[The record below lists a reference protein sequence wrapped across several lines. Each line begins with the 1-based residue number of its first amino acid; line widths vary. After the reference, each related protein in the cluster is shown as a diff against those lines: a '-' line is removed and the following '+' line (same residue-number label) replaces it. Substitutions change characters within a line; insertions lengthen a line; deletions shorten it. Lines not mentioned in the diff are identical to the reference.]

1 MIIFVLLVCFYTI
14 QIQMNGLILVDR
26 LIQPICIL
34 IKCLIPNI
42 EYGYNEPDFKTGYL
56 GLMKTSEGYERLGD
70 WSNPARNDVKLY
82 DAQKREQN
90 LVESGTYGNQDQ
102 FVYLFSHILENE
114 ELADKFLS
122 PEPLRITIF
131 NSACLY
137 FGVDMR
143 IAAELFPTWTAS
155 GSTK

>member
-1 MIIFVLLVCFYTI
+1 
-14 QIQMNGLILVDR
+14 MNGLILVDR
-26 LIQPICIL
+26 LIQLICIL
-34 IKCLIPNI
+34 IKCSLPNI

-90 LVESGTYGNQDQ
+90 LVESGRYGNQDQ
-102 FVYLFSHILENE
+102 FVYLFGHILENE

-137 FGVDMR
+137 FGVDMKSP
-143 IAAELFPTWTAS
+143 LNYFQLGQLS

>member
-1 MIIFVLLVCFYTI
+1 MFLYNPNSDEWIDFSGSLNTTNMYINKMFS
-14 QIQMNGLILVDR
+14 
-26 LIQPICIL
+26 
-34 IKCLIPNI
+34 IPNI
-42 EYGYNEPDFKTGYL
+42 EYDYNEPDFKTGYL

-70 WSNPARNDVKLY
+70 WSNPTRVDVKLY

-122 PEPLRITIF
+122 PSIH
-131 NSACLY
+131 
-137 FGVDMR
+137 
-143 IAAELFPTWTAS
+143 
-155 GSTK
+155 